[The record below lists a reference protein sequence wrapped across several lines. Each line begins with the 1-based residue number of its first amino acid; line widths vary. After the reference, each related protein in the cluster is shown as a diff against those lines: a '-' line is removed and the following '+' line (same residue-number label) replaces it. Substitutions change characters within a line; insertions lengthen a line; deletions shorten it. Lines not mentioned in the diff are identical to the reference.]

1 MNDKNTPIIIEFII
15 IYEVGRCSFVLFTG
29 NQIGFFFFTL
39 PFFIAKVLA
48 HAMLIYT
55 MVLFLRD
62 CE

>member
-15 IYEVGRCSFVLFTG
+15 IYEVGRCSFGLFKV
-29 NQIGFFFFTL
+29 NQIGFFFTL